1 MRVSVVIPS
10 YNHCRYVIKAIDSVL
25 GQTWPNIDLLV
36 IDDGSTDGSAE
47 LIEKHHCKRGG
58 YRYVKRENRGLIKTL
73 NQGLSLADGEF
84 WCELA
89 SDDYFPE
96 DSIEKRVGYLKDH
109 HDCVAVFA
117 DGFNVNAETETS
129 ERFLDDKRRQMLS
142 KNDPIPDM
150 LRGALPVF
158 STGLIRKKVL
168 EAAGGFDEENFKY
181 YEDLDTPIRLALR
194 GKFGFLDEPV
204 IYRRYHDTN
213 VSMTSPHV
221 RVEKVLCYEKC
232 LDDSLLLPYQKLIK
246 QRLKRSFLALGRNL
260 TLREGGSAYERE
272 VMRRGWRY
280 VWQDMRLFYYLLR
293 WRS

>member
-1 MRVSVVIPS
+1 MHVSVVIPS
-10 YNHCRYVIKAIDSVL
+10 YNHKAYVLQAIESVL
-25 GQTWPNIDLLV
+25 GQSWPHIDLIV
-36 IDDGSTDGSAE
+36 IDDGSKDGSAD
-47 LIEKHHCKRGG
+47 LIEEHHRERGG
-58 YRYVKRENRGLIKTL
+58 YRYVRRENRGLIKTL
-73 NQGLSLADGEF
+73 NEGLSLAKGEF
-84 WCELA
+84 YCELA
-89 SDDYFPE
+89 SDDYFPK
-96 DSIEKRVGYLKDH
+96 DSIEKRVEFLENRP
-109 HDCVAVFA
+109 DCLAVFA
-117 DGFNVNAETETS
+117 DGFVVKGEQETE

-150 LRGALPVF
+150 LNGALPVF
-158 STGLIRKKVL
+158 STGLIRKKGL
-168 EAAGGFDEENFKY
+168 EAAGGFDEEKFKY
-181 YEDLDTPIRLALR
+181 YEDLDTPIRLASR

-232 LDDSLLLPYQKLIK
+232 LDDPLLLPYRNLIK

-260 TLREGGSAYERE
+260 TLRGGGSAYERV

-280 VWQDMRLFYYLLR
+280 AWQDVRLLYYLLR